1 MTRRFGKD
9 TIPGTHG
16 SGGALFL
23 SIPTAIIPIL
33 AGDPSGFDG
42 GGAGDLVLGL
52 YAAYLAREHCSFHSL
67 RLRNSL
73 PVELC
78 STEQPRAAVPTY
90 PPWFHPLVFHLP
102 GSLTRRFHLLLLLR
116 AEDRPVECRLGQAL
130 PHSSAV
136 VTLV

>member
-9 TIPGTHG
+9 IVPGTYG
-16 SGGALFL
+16 SGSDGALFL
-23 SIPTAIIPIL
+23 SIFTAMSIPIL
-33 AGDPSGFDG
+33 AGDP
-42 GGAGDLVLGL
+42 VLGL

-90 PPWFHPLVFHLP
+90 PLGSTQPLFP
-102 GSLTRRFHLLLLLR
+102 NSPRF
-116 AEDRPVECRLGQAL
+116 P
-130 PHSSAV
+130 
-136 VTLV
+136 

>member
-9 TIPGTHG
+9 TMPGTHG
-16 SGGALFL
+16 SGSDGALFL
-23 SIPTAIIPIL
+23 SILTAIIPIL

-42 GGAGDLVLGL
+42 GGAGDPALGL
-52 YAAYLAREHCSFHSL
+52 YAAYLAREHRSFHSL

-90 PPWFHPLVFHLP
+90 PLRFHPPCFSPAGFPDTAVSPF
-102 GSLTRRFHLLLLLR
+102 
-116 AEDRPVECRLGQAL
+116 A
-130 PHSSAV
+130 SSSR
-136 VTLV
+136 